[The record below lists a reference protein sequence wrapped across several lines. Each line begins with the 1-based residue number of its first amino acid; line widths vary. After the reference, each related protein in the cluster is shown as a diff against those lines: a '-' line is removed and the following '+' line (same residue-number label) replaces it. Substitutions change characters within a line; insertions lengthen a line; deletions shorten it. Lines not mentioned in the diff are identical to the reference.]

1 MKGLFGSHINV
12 TAKVLDMRL
21 ERQNLVMGNI
31 ANANTP
37 EYKPRKLEFE
47 DKLQTA
53 LALNMKGK
61 LTKTNDMHM
70 PAEFDPNGFK
80 GNGLKEF
87 RPRYVYGEDSV
98 DLEKEVTTMAKN
110 TMMYNALTSVIKKN
124 FTGIQHAIQEGAK

>member
-1 MKGLFGSHINV
+1 MKGLFEDHINV
-12 TAKVLDMRL
+12 TAKVLDLRL

-37 EYKPRKLEFE
+37 EYKPRKIEFE
-47 DKLQTA
+47 DKLQSA

-61 LTKTNDMHM
+61 MTKTSSMHM

-80 GNGLKEF
+80 GEGLKEF

-98 DLEKEVTTMAKN
+98 NLEKEVTTMAKN
-110 TMMYNALTSVIKKN
+110 NLMYNALTSVIKKD
-124 FTGIQHAIQEGAK
+124 FAGVQKIIQEGAR